1 MHNNKLNEDDLVIIN
16 SFKSELNDIRYL
28 IDYQKLDDV
37 LKLIWTKISNSN
49 KYIDEQA
56 PWTLKNTN
64 LDRMYVVIYCL
75 IESFRQIAILIQ
87 PFIPNTSSKMLD
99 TLSIKEEFRTF
110 KNLNDRIEPNSVLN
124 KPQQLFPRINA

>member
-1 MHNNKLNEDDLVIIN
+1 
-16 SFKSELNDIRYL
+16 
-28 IDYQKLDDV
+28 
-37 LKLIWTKISNSN
+37 
-49 KYIDEQA
+49 
-56 PWTLKNTN
+56 
-64 LDRMYVVIYCL
+64 MYVVVYCL
-75 IESFRQIAILIQ
+75 IESLRQIAILIQ